1 MPIEIRE
8 LVIRASIDKKKQV
21 NQKVDFNEKE
31 KEKLKK
37 EILSY
42 CLQNIERP
50 IEKKI
55 NNPINR

>member
-21 NQKVDFNEKE
+21 NQKVDFSEKE

>member
-8 LVIRASIDKKKQV
+8 LVIRASVDKRKQV
-21 NQKVDFNEKE
+21 GEKVEFSDKE

-37 EILSY
+37 EILNY
-42 CLQNIERP
+42 CLRNIQKP
-50 IEKKI
+50 IDKKL